1 MDENNIPQS
10 FSIIMQRDQP
20 ISVEAQNSLCD
31 EVRENH
37 ALFGRNFLNMF
48 RQKLEDEDLEVSN
61 ETFLVEPDLERLIE
75 RFRRIIQ
82 NRSAST
88 TVYHFKW
95 YFIRAKVIC
104 ERKKEQILKYKKT
117 EDKKD
122 WVKWHRDLMDQCRSL
137 KQKFPYHFGILLS
150 SFLNPLDRPLMD
162 GKFRVRI
169 LKRGEDA
176 KELEVE
182 DWAVVEQR
190 LEDYKNNKYIGYM
203 LGIFD
208 YWLQE
213 AEAGLIHFLEEFP
226 LLRVEQP
233 KNQMKNLTTS
243 AIPSSPPPSCLW
255 HLQRL
260 DNHIR
265 PLPFEN
271 VYDDEM
277 RTRLDFV
284 DLGPNIRRPEKKTKL
299 EKTSIPSDRSLG
311 AFPTRCKG
319 FAERKLTS

>member
-1 MDENNIPQS
+1 MSMDENNIPQS

-20 ISVEAQNSLCD
+20 ISVEAQNSLCV
-31 EVRENH
+31 EVRENY

-88 TVYHFKW
+88 TVYQFKW

-104 ERKKEQILKYKKT
+104 ERKEEQILK
-117 EDKKD
+117 
-122 WVKWHRDLMDQCRSL
+122 SL

-169 LKRGEDA
+169 LKRGENA

-182 DWAVVEQR
+182 DWTVVEQR
-190 LEDYKNNKYIGYM
+190 LEGYKNNKYIGYL

-213 AEAGLIHFLEEFP
+213 TKAGLIHFLEEFP

-233 KNQMKNLTTS
+233 KNQKKSLTTS
-243 AIPSSPPPSCLW
+243 AIPPSPPPSCLW

-260 DNHIR
+260 ENHIR

-277 RTRLDFV
+277 RTKFDFV

-299 EKTSIPSDRSLG
+299 EKTLIPSDRSLG

-319 FAERKLTS
+319 FAEHYQT